1 MTNIHH
7 TRNNIFSIL
16 EKKSSKIVEKLEV
29 ELEKVNLELFWVW
42 LIIGLAGDA
51 LSAYLPHRT
60 QDNSFFLGRPNRNM
74 DSQECR
80 HAELQHHTSWISRKC
95 CWMLVNVP
103 ALCAQPTSC
112 DEMVT
117 EPAGCNG
124 RTCQWQPSPGRLAA
138 ANQPILTI
146 EITVQS
152 LSSTVA
158 ASLPHSSHYLCC
170 TRGSAAEILKV
181 FPANSLVGV
190 TLCSPP
196 WNAYL
201 SATVQE
207 RPEGLRIMTKICK
220 SAQVWVWA

>member
-1 MTNIHH
+1 
-7 TRNNIFSIL
+7 
-16 EKKSSKIVEKLEV
+16 
-29 ELEKVNLELFWVW
+29 
-42 LIIGLAGDA
+42 
-51 LSAYLPHRT
+51 
-60 QDNSFFLGRPNRNM
+60 
-74 DSQECR
+74 
-80 HAELQHHTSWISRKC
+80 
-95 CWMLVNVP
+95 MLVNVP
-103 ALCAQPTSC
+103 AFSLCAQPISC

-117 EPAGCNG
+117 VPAGCNG
-124 RTCQWQPSPGRLAA
+124 RTCQWQPSPVTRATAA

-158 ASLPHSSHYLCC
+158 ASLPHSSHHLCC